1 MKINKKKSI
10 ILDSNNNPLNKSS
23 KNLSL
28 SKMLSKK
35 EYELDYKINNL
46 ANDINQKLLE
56 GKRPEDLSIKYKYDI
71 DNYISYILDK
81 NKLYM
86 NYVLI
91 LNQYLYF
98 FPFLEI
104 FTLPESFI
112 NKNDLFN
119 NVSLILKKENAPSNK
134 IIYLNGQIGKK
145 FYIILEGK
153 VTILNPVSFYIR
165 TTYEKFYQYMEFL
178 LSNNEYELIRYSF
191 ESNKSKVN
199 EKKTLHK
206 DKFYKFNDLLDKNII
221 SDIKQDLID
230 DETYIEKFEN
240 FFKENFEEK
249 KFINENDKKKY
260 EELEK
265 KEDEEEM
272 KEKEYEEEKEK
283 IEDEEA
289 ERRITGND
297 AENDKYEIMDKIRL
311 KKRESIIEFY
321 RRRLKKKIIEK
332 EKVFVF
338 WKYHNKNI
346 TLKKGD
352 YFSEIALRK
361 NDNKI
366 KSTIITKT
374 DCTFCIIER
383 DEYRNLI
390 NEFVDNARR
399 INIDSLM
406 HSKLFYN
413 YNSDLFN
420 MHYYSYFIPVKKIK
434 GDYIFRQ
441 NEIRTNIFFIKSGS
455 VQVEFISSLN
465 DLDKILDKLMG
476 HNTKMKKNFNKMIIP
491 HEQLETFLQKK
502 QKFNI
507 FNYFNGEIAGT
518 NEILYP
524 NTNMFMFDAV
534 CTSDCEIFSL
544 DLESLKNIIN
554 ERIIKKN
561 YNELNIIKKEK
572 LIQRIFT
579 LKSNIIFQFNRFVNS
594 EKKYQITEKSVK
606 KANSILSDK
615 SRNNLSLKTN
625 IFSSSTDIK
634 KEIINTYNFERR
646 SKSKGNQLY
655 KLKNR
660 EPLIIR
666 NNFIKENVIFNN
678 KKLKLLEERNQSTE
692 YLKTEKIDDKKILKQ
707 KLFLNFSL
715 RGRVPKLLINKVNTV
730 NKIIDKLIS
739 KEKDLS
745 NINNSAYSKNT
756 TKNFINHLDILSF
769 DNYMN
774 KIETNLKHSKEENK
788 DQNQKKINKLLLSPI
803 SLKKGNYTKHSSVRK
818 KKFRKD
824 IIII

>member
-1 MKINKKKSI
+1 MKIYKKKSI
-10 ILDSNNNPLNKSS
+10 ILDSNNKPFNKSS
-23 KNLSL
+23 NKSL

-71 DNYISYILDK
+71 DNYIPYILDQ

-98 FPFLEI
+98 FPLLEI

-119 NVSLILKKENAPSNK
+119 NVSLILKKENVPSNK
-134 IIYLNGQIGKK
+134 IIYLNGQLGKK

-153 VTILNPVSFYIR
+153 VTILNPVHFYIR

-178 LSNNEYELIRYSF
+178 LLNSEYELIRYSF
-191 ESNKSKVN
+191 DSNKNNVN

-206 DKFYKFNDLLDKNII
+206 DKFYKFNELLDRNII

-230 DETYIEKFEN
+230 DKTYIEKFDN

-249 KFINENDKKKY
+249 KFLNEKEKKKY

-265 KEDEEEM
+265 KEEEEEM

-297 AENDKYEIMDKIRL
+297 AENDRYEILDKIRL
-311 KKRESIIEFY
+311 KQRESVINFY
-321 RRRLKKKIIEK
+321 KKRLKKKIVEK

-420 MHYYSYFIPVKKIK
+420 MHYYSYFIPIKKIK

-441 NEIRTNIFFIKSGS
+441 NEIRTNIYFIKNGS
-455 VQVEFISSLN
+455 VQVEYFSSLN
-465 DLDKILDKLMG
+465 DLDKILDKLTV

-507 FNYFNGEIAGT
+507 FNYINGEIAGT
-518 NEILYP
+518 NEICYP
-524 NTNMFMFDAV
+524 NTNMFMFDAI
-534 CTSDCEIFSL
+534 CISDCEIFSL
-544 DLESLKNIIN
+544 DLESLKNIIS
-554 ERIIKKN
+554 ERIIRKN

-572 LIQRIFT
+572 LIQRILT
-579 LKSNIIFQFNRFVNS
+579 LKSNVIFQFNRFVNP
-594 EKKYQITEKSVK
+594 EKKIQTTERSIK

-615 SRNNLSLKTN
+615 SRNQLTLKSN
-625 IFSSSTDIK
+625 IFSSSTNIK
-634 KEIINTYNFERR
+634 KEIINSYNSERK
-646 SKSKGNQLY
+646 SKNKGNQLF
-655 KLKNR
+655 KLKKP

-678 KKLKLLEERNQSTE
+678 RKLKLLEEKNQSSL
-692 YLKTEKIDDKKILKQ
+692 YLKTERIDNKKVQKQ
-707 KLFLNFSL
+707 KIMINFSL
-715 RGRVPKLLINKVNTV
+715 KGRVPKLLINKVNTV
-730 NKIIDKLIS
+730 NKVIDKLIS
-739 KEKDLS
+739 KEKDLFDV
-745 NINNSAYSKNT
+745 NNSAYSKKT
-756 TKNFINHLDILSF
+756 EKNCFINHLDILSF

-774 KIETNLKHSKEENK
+774 KIETNLKQNKEENK
-788 DQNQKKINKLLLSPI
+788 NQNVKKINKLLLSPI
-803 SLKKGNYTKHSSVRK
+803 SLKKGINTKYSSVKK

-824 IIII
+824 IFIL